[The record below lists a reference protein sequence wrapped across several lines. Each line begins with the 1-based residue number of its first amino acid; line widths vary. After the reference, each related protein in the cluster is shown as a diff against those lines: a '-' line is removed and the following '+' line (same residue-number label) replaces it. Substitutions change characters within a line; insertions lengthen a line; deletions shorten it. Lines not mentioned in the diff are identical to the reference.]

1 MTDNSFEIAAGI
13 AIIVDPVRGLKGKP
27 MMVTDRNKKT
37 VILFNNSDEYA
48 VFTDKM
54 LELGVTF
61 DDLTLRKP

>member
-1 MTDNSFEIAAGI
+1 MTDNFFEIAAGI
-13 AIIVDPVRGLKGKP
+13 AIVVDPVRGVKGMP
-27 MMVTDRNKKT
+27 VMTTDRNKKT

-61 DDLTLRKP
+61 DDLNLKKP